1 MEKKTM
7 GAFLAALRKA
17 NGYTQQ
23 EVADK
28 LNVSNK
34 TVSKWECDDGCPEIM
49 MLPVIAELYSVTVDE
64 ILKGERIIKPT
75 NEPETQNEQKEN
87 APKRAKYLI
96 EKALTQYKN
105 KSIIAITLSAVGAI
119 LPYFVSSI
127 FSYNYIFIPII
138 LTIALIAASVIIIV
152 IANNNL
158 KSNLYTNDIVDEVT
172 LKDIKQTSIKYISLI
187 IFFPIIS
194 FIGLILVV
202 TGFDYMALWFLPLS
216 ILIATVISYTT
227 YKNQLK
233 KENIEIKTNE
243 KNIALR
249 KKLIKNSAIMCSI
262 VVICSTLLCLI
273 PAYFNTTDTYKYSFT
288 DGISYQYETLEEAER
303 EYYKIK
309 NAIVDGKELYNL
321 VECNDIDF
329 SVTYQKI
336 IFDIEKTDKGYC
348 IYDCIY
354 DSTLK
359 KTFFETEE
367 ELEEFKKTLY
377 NNDIEETDLL
387 YRIEK
392 DINFDDETLT
402 ISYRLYSQTLWNEFC
417 EFFVGFFIVAVI
429 IDFLICV
436 TSVCLYFKKKSW

>member
-34 TVSKWECDDGCPEIM
+34 TISKWECDDGCPEIM

-64 ILKGERIIKPT
+64 ILKGERITKT
-75 NEPETQNEQKEN
+75 ETETKPETTE
-87 APKRAKYLI
+87 KRAKYLI
-96 EKALTQYKN
+96 ERALTKN
-105 KSIIAITLSAVGAI
+105 KNLNVIAVTLSVVGAI
-119 LPYFVSSI
+119 LPYFVLK
-127 FSYNYIFIPII
+127 FIPINYHFI
-138 LTIALIAASVIIIV
+138 PVIISVVLITAAIIITLIAT
-152 IANNNL
+152 NNL
-158 KSNLYTNDIVDEVT
+158 KSNLYSSDIINENDIKIAKYT
-172 LKDIKQTSIKYISLI
+172 AIKYLYTVIALSVTSVIGIVFVLLGI
-187 IFFPIIS
+187 PFLLPFLFLPIIL
-194 FIGLILVV
+194 FI
-202 TGFDYMALWFLPLS
+202 TG
-216 ILIATVISYTT
+216 IIT
-227 YKNQLK
+227 YSLYFKYAQ
-233 KENIEIKTNE
+233 KENLVKQKTKEEI
-243 KNIALR
+243 LRR
-249 KKLIKNSAIMCSI
+249 KKFIKVTAVICSI
-262 VVICSTLLCLI
+262 VVICSILLCLI
-273 PAYFNTTDTYKYSFT
+273 PAYFNATATYGFSFM
-288 DGISYQYETLEEAER
+288 DGISYQYETLEEAEK

-309 NAIVDGKELYNL
+309 NAIVDGKELYSL
-321 VECNDIDF
+321 VEYNNIEL

-336 IFDIEKTDKGYC
+336 IFDIDKTDKGYC
-348 IYDCIY
+348 IYGYTY
-354 DSTLK
+354 DSTLH

-436 TSVCLYFKKKSW
+436 TSVCLYFKKKS

>member
-34 TVSKWECDDGCPEIM
+34 TISKWECDDGCPEIM

-64 ILKGERIIKPT
+64 ILKGERITKT
-75 NEPETQNEQKEN
+75 ETETKPETTE
-87 APKRAKYLI
+87 KRAKYLI
-96 EKALTQYKN
+96 ERALTKN
-105 KSIIAITLSAVGAI
+105 KNLNVIAVTLSVVGAI
-119 LPYFVSSI
+119 LPYFVLK
-127 FSYNYIFIPII
+127 FIPINYHFI
-138 LTIALIAASVIIIV
+138 PVIISVVLITAAIIITLIAT
-152 IANNNL
+152 NNL
-158 KSNLYTNDIVDEVT
+158 KSNLYSSDIINENDIKIAKYT
-172 LKDIKQTSIKYISLI
+172 AIKYLYTVIALSVTSVIGIVFVLLGI
-187 IFFPIIS
+187 PFLLPFLFLPIIL
-194 FIGLILVV
+194 FI
-202 TGFDYMALWFLPLS
+202 TG
-216 ILIATVISYTT
+216 IIT
-227 YKNQLK
+227 YSLYFKYAQ
-233 KENIEIKTNE
+233 KENLVKQKTKEEI
-243 KNIALR
+243 LRR
-249 KKLIKNSAIMCSI
+249 KKFIKVTAVICSI
-262 VVICSTLLCLI
+262 VVICSILLCLI
-273 PAYFNTTDTYKYSFT
+273 PAYFNATATYGFSFM
-288 DGISYQYETLEEAER
+288 DGISYQYETLEEAEK

-309 NAIVDGKELYNL
+309 NAIVDGKELYSL
-321 VECNDIDF
+321 VEYNNIEL

-336 IFDIEKTDKGYC
+336 IFDIDKTDKGYC
-348 IYDCIY
+348 IYGYTY
-354 DSTLK
+354 DSTLH

>member
-64 ILKGERIIKPT
+64 ILKGERITKTETETKP
-75 NEPETQNEQKEN
+75 EN
-87 APKRAKYLI
+87 TEKRTKYLI
-96 EKALTQYKN
+96 ERVLTQYKN

-119 LPYFVSSI
+119 LPYFVSSV

-138 LTIALIAASVIIIV
+138 LTIALIAASAIIMV
-152 IANNNL
+152 IATNNL
-158 KSNLYTNDIVDEVT
+158 KSNLYTQDFIDEKP
-172 LKDIKQTSIKYISLI
+172 LKEVKQLSVKYICLI
-187 IFFPIIS
+187 IFFPVIS
-194 FIGLILVV
+194 LIGLTLIV
-202 TGFDYMALWFLPLS
+202 TGFDYMAFWLLPLS

-273 PAYFNTTDTYKYSFT
+273 PAYFNTTDTYKYSFM

-321 VECNDIDF
+321 VEYNDIDF

-429 IDFLICV
+429 IDFLICI
-436 TSVCLYFKKKSW
+436 TSVRLYFKKKS

>member
-64 ILKGERIIKPT
+64 ILKGERITKTEPQIKPEST
-75 NEPETQNEQKEN
+75 E
-87 APKRAKYLI
+87 KREKYLV
-96 EKALTQYKN
+96 ERALTKN
-105 KSIIAITLSAVGAI
+105 KNLNIIAIALSVVGAI
-119 LPYFVSSI
+119 LPYFVLKFI
-127 FSYNYIFIPII
+127 PINYHFIPII
-138 LTIALIAASVIIIV
+138 ISIVLITTALIITA
-152 IANNNL
+152 IATNNL
-158 KSNLYTNDIVDEVT
+158 KSNLYSNDI
-172 LKDIKQTSIKYISLI
+172 IKEEDTKLAKCTAIKYLYTVIALSIISVIGIILI
-187 IFFPIIS
+187 LLGIPFLLPFFFLPIIL
-194 FIGLILVV
+194 FISGIITYTLYLRYAEKEKVIKPK
-202 TGFDYMALWFLPLS
+202 TKDELS
-216 ILIATVISYTT
+216 RRKKFIKITAFANVMVIVIS
-227 YKNQLK
+227 
-233 KENIEIKTNE
+233 
-243 KNIALR
+243 
-249 KKLIKNSAIMCSI
+249 M
-262 VVICSTLLCLI
+262 LLCLI

-321 VECNDIDF
+321 VEYNGIEL

-336 IFDIEKTDKGYC
+336 IFDIDKTDKGYY
-348 IYDCIY
+348 IYGYTY
-354 DSTLK
+354 DSTLH

-436 TSVCLYFKKKSW
+436 TSVCLYFKKKKH